1 VAKKRTN
8 IFGKPESRAERIKNL
23 AFTSSLGAMLCIA
36 STYAWFI
43 GLQEVNVEDFEVNV
57 ASTDSLLLS
66 LNGKDWDSTISFNK
80 DNIKEKVYELP
91 PDENGKPQYPYNW
104 PKKGIVPLSTIGEMD
119 DNVSRMILFEK
130 TSLSTTPGGYKLLA
144 TRVNNYGRALADGEK
159 IQTGYLAF
167 DLFVKNFSGTH
178 YIEEEDLRNEEAI
191 FLTRNS
197 KVTLGSLGVAESGI
211 ENSVRVAFSHVGRV
225 AAYNNDQDVI
235 TSITC
240 ASSDPSLSGDTNFIT
255 GLCRQA
261 SIWEPNDTK
270 HVEAAITWYE
280 KSCLLRTGADNTTL
294 DSYIV
299 GSMCKTVEDGV
310 AYPTYV
316 IKEEI
321 AAADGIDVYD
331 GEEYNGYDVTVADKL
346 TPYKTFTDT
355 DKDKMGMERQ
365 GVFTLAPNSITKLRI
380 YIYLEGQDID
390 NYDYASFGKQVK
402 INFGFSKSREEDDE
416 ADESVDFTG

>member
-1 VAKKRTN
+1 MAKQRTN
-8 IFGKPESRAERIKNL
+8 IFGKPESRTERIKNL
-23 AFTSSLGAMLCIA
+23 AFAASLGAMLCIA

-43 GLQEVNVEDFEVNV
+43 GLQEVEVEDFEVNV
-57 ASTDSLLLS
+57 SSTDSLLLS
-66 LNGKDWDSTISFNK
+66 LNGKDWDSTIQFSK
-80 DNIKEKVYELP
+80 DDIAEKAYQLP
-91 PDENGKPQYPYNW
+91 DDENGKRQYPFNW

-119 DNVSRMILFEK
+119 SNVSRMIIYEK

-144 TRVNNYGRALADGEK
+144 TRVNNYGRPLANGEK

-178 YIEEEDLRNEEAI
+178 YLEEVDLRNEEAI
-191 FLTRNS
+191 FLTKNS

-211 ENSVRVAFSHVGRV
+211 ENSVRVAFSQIGRV
-225 AAYNNDQDVI
+225 AAYNNDPDVI

-240 ASSDPSLSGDTNFIT
+240 KSSDPSLSGDTNYIT
-255 GLCRQA
+255 GICRQA
-261 SIWEPNDTK
+261 AIWEPNDTK
-270 HVEAAITWYE
+270 HVENAITWYE
-280 KSCLLRTGADNTTL
+280 KSCLLRTGADNTQK

-310 AYPTYV
+310 AYPSYV

-321 AAADGIDVYD
+321 AASDGVDVYD
-331 GEEYNGYDVTVADKL
+331 GEAFNGYDVAIADKL
-346 TPYKTFTDT
+346 VAHPTFTDT
-355 DKDKMGMERQ
+355 DKDKIGLERL
-365 GVFTLAPNSITKLRI
+365 GIFYLAPNSITKLRI
-380 YIYLEGQDID
+380 YIYLESQDID